1 MAGRAVVCAR
11 TVRRPSVIDDAAN
24 YARIMQEHSIV
35 TSVEARQATI
45 TAAATE
51 LATRQGGMYRDDPE
65 LLDEVANLVEYPTV
79 LCGHFEER
87 FLALPAEVLVAVMKK
102 HQRYFPVYAPDG
114 RLLPYFITVRN
125 GDFWT
130 NMPKN

>member
-1 MAGRAVVCAR
+1 
-11 TVRRPSVIDDAAN
+11 
-24 YARIMQEHSIV
+24 
-35 TSVEARQATI
+35 
-45 TAAATE
+45 
-51 LATRQGGMYRDDPE
+51 MYRPDPE

-125 GDFWT
+125 GDAVHLDTVTAGNEQVLRARFADAAFFYKHDT
-130 NMPKN
+130 QHTLADCVAQLATLTFQAKLGSMRR